1 MKINVKNQILD
12 SRNTLN
18 LKQDK
23 YKYNTVQ
30 VLKTKNEEENLKT
43 SQKKRR
49 KITTKGITIRLI
61 TDFPVQE
68 MEARRYEIILLQFW
82 KKLAAKLDFS
92 TQ

>member
-30 VLKTKNEEENLKT
+30 VLKTKNEEQNLKT

-49 KITTKGITIRLI
+49 KITIKGITIRLI

-68 MEARRYEIILLQFW
+68 MEARR
-82 KKLAAKLDFS
+82 
-92 TQ
+92 